1 MSNSYQNDEISS
13 IAGEPANNSP
23 LKPVPPIDGRLT
35 DEQME
40 EHDTQSPKKKAMI
53 VLQTVSIIIALILSA
68 YSFTIIDSLDDS
80 SNAGA
85 CLLYTSPSPRDRG

>member
-40 EHDTQSPKKKAMI
+40 ERDAQSPKKKAMQI
-53 VLQTVSIIIALILSA
+53 QALA
-68 YSFTIIDSLDDS
+68 YTLALLRSRLTMK
-80 SNAGA
+80 NCG
-85 CLLYTSPSPRDRG
+85 CLMPTME

>member
-35 DEQME
+35 EEQME
-40 EHDTQSPKKKAMI
+40 ERDDTVTEEKGNASAANCLDNHRPDTI
-53 VLQTVSIIIALILSA
+53 RLLLS
-68 YSFTIIDSLDDS
+68 
-80 SNAGA
+80 
-85 CLLYTSPSPRDRG
+85 

>member
-35 DEQME
+35 EEQME
-40 EHDTQSPKKKAMI
+40 ERDDTVTEEKGHD
-53 VLQTVSIIIALILSA
+53 SA
-68 YSFTIIDSLDDS
+68 ANYLDNHRLDTIRL
-80 SNAGA
+80 
-85 CLLYTSPSPRDRG
+85 LLYHN